1 MHPCGSGGRGAFVG
15 RVAKGSTRECGWVG
29 APRLASAED
38 SSWDGK
44 AAEVGEGR
52 RFGNFRVIEMGIDG
66 IIP

>member
-1 MHPCGSGGRGAFVG
+1 
-15 RVAKGSTRECGWVG
+15 VAKGSTGECGWVG
-29 APRLASAED
+29 APRLAGPREQASAVAGSAED

>member
-1 MHPCGSGGRGAFVG
+1 MG

-44 AAEVGEGR
+44 ATELGEGR